1 MADDITVLLAGR
13 LPTFPI
19 RRRGQ
24 LKVGSMLKLKQFA
37 SVVIHQRAEIVNTVK
52 RWFLKSHDPD
62 WLEENFSDGS
72 VLGVSSAVLVSG
84 KIVRTA
90 IEEHTESWRKDLDEF
105 YKLAINEAAGLPAAS
120 HILGEL
126 KSVYEAH
133 SVLINEAIESA
144 QTFSGDLPSYPRHD
158 EAIQNLRTLISGL
171 PAERESLTD
180 TLLNLLPRL
189 TKLESLIIRFLWKPR
204 KAIFSDLCGL
214 HNTPWPDETTVG
226 AQTKRF
232 ESLKNKLEDINGPVR
247 IDFKNEVIWLDRPDD
262 K

>member
-1 MADDITVLLAGR
+1 
-13 LPTFPI
+13 
-19 RRRGQ
+19 
-24 LKVGSMLKLKQFA
+24 MLKHCTSFVSL
-37 SVVIHQRAEIVNTVK
+37 VTRQRVEIVNTLK

-62 WLEENFSDGS
+62 WLEKNFSDGS
-72 VLGVSSAVLVSG
+72 VPGVSSVVFGSG
-84 KIVRTA
+84 KIVRTD
-90 IEEHTESWRKDLDEF
+90 IEERTESWRKDLDES
-105 YKLAINEAAGLPAAS
+105 YKLAISEAAGLTAAS
-120 HILGEL
+120 HILDKLE
-126 KSVYEAH
+126 SAYEAH
-133 SVLINEAIESA
+133 LVLIDEAIESA
-144 QTFSGDLPSYPRHD
+144 QTFSDDLPSYPRHY

-180 TLLNLLPRL
+180 TLLDLLPRL